1 MGAEPYSYE
10 VEYEEDLE
18 ILFRKLQQTV
28 FESKDYRC
36 NIENPSSIQE
46 VLMNA
51 DKSGTAS
58 ILDIFGLSESHQ
70 IGHLSPLTEKE
81 KTDYFG
87 TLKPSIDQV
96 KKSNLF
102 WDSIG
107 RVEARYLTVYE
118 GETPANIFVA
128 GYSAD

>member
-10 VEYEEDLE
+10 VECEEDLE
-18 ILFRKLQQTV
+18 FLFRKLQQTV
-28 FESKDYRC
+28 FDSKDFRC
-36 NIENPSSIQE
+36 NVENPSSIQE

-51 DKSGTAS
+51 DESGTAS

-70 IGHLSPLTEKE
+70 IGHLSPLTEGE
-81 KTDYFG
+81 KVEYFG
-87 TLKPSIDQV
+87 TLKPSLDQV
-96 KKSNLF
+96 KESNKF

-107 RVEARYLTVYE
+107 RVEARYLAIYD
-118 GETPANIFVA
+118 GESPINIFVA